1 MFGIVVE
8 RNGRCIEPKTI
19 PRQSRRSRI
28 MIIFLVFIFPLL
40 TMGANWYDFESFLGI
55 KVPLKKLKALYKR
68 FADEPKSVFGVYIYE
83 KQIHSR
89 TECEDHSDTL
99 ERCTGFLGIVEKQF
113 SADELVA
120 LRHEFAEF
128 LRGNRKILKEIGVE
142 ITDPVVRGGI
152 KHNVKWYLEDLESDM
167 ESGDDDSDGSD
178 N

>member
-1 MFGIVVE
+1 M
-8 RNGRCIEPKTI
+8 
-19 PRQSRRSRI
+19 
-28 MIIFLVFIFPLL
+28 
-40 TMGANWYDFESFLGI
+40 
-55 KVPLKKLKALYKR
+55 
-68 FADEPKSVFGVYIYE
+68 
-83 KQIHSR
+83 HSR
-89 TECEDHSDTL
+89 TERERISDML

-128 LRGNRKILKEIGVE
+128 LRNNRKILKEIGVE

-152 KHNVKWYLEDLESDM
+152 KHNVKWYLEDLKSDM